1 MANGTTDEVRRSFAA
16 ELRFVAHIN
25 DPRVVDAFATVPR
38 ERFIGPGPWRIYHFS
53 DGYWSTPDADPR
65 HLYHN
70 VLVALD
76 ESTGLNTGQPSL
88 WAHYFDR
95 LDIKPG
101 DRVLQVG
108 TGSGYFTAIL
118 AELVGPAGK
127 VLGLEVH
134 APLAAAAQTNLV
146 AWPQASV
153 QLVEGIAPIEGKWD
167 VVVAFAGASAPP
179 QAWLDALS
187 DGGRALFPM
196 TGPEHWGFMLRLDRL
211 GAGLTARPM
220 GQVGFFHCAGAR
232 DDAEAQA
239 LASALSDQA
248 GLKEIKSLRRD
259 PHDHEA
265 SCWLHGRGWCLSKHA
280 LH

>member
-1 MANGTTDEVRRSFAA
+1 MADGTSEDIRRSFAE
-16 ELRFVAHIN
+16 ELRFVAHIK

-38 ERFIGPGPWRIYHFS
+38 EHFIGPGPWRIHHFS

-118 AELVGPAGK
+118 AELVGRAGK
-127 VLGLEVH
+127 VLGFEVN
-134 APLAAAAQTNLV
+134 APLAAAARTNLT

-179 QAWLDALS
+179 QAWLDALA

-196 TGPEHWGFMLRLDRL
+196 TGPQNWGFMLRVDRL
-211 GAGLTARPM
+211 GAGLLARPM
-220 GQVGFFHCAGAR
+220 GQVGFFHCVGAR
-232 DDAEAQA
+232 NDAEAK
-239 LASALSDQA
+239 ALSGVLTDQA
-248 GLKEIKSLRRD
+248 GLKEIRSLRRD
-259 PHDHEA
+259 PHDAEV
-265 SCWLHGRGWCLSKHA
+265 SCWLHGDGWCLSKQS